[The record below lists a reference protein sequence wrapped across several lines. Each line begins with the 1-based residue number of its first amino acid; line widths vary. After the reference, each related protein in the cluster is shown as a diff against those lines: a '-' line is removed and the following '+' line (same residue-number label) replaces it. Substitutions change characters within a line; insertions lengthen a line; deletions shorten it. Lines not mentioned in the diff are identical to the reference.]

1 MLLEYGNTVV
11 LPDWELQERVPLGY
25 SRIYYIMSG
34 EVTYSDEELTCRLLP
49 GHLYALPSTQPYHV
63 WRNPSMDFCCTYLH
77 MVFPQA
83 HVTGLIEMRPA
94 QDCLHA
100 YVHALQ
106 CAIQEQRVDLL
117 EALSDSLGAFLS
129 GNVRFVSSSP
139 MVNQVRAFIFQHIS
153 EEIKVEE
160 LSGLQGYNPNYF
172 IKVFSRE
179 TGMTPHQYVI
189 QCRMQYAVDL
199 LNRGQSNQTVGEA
212 CSYSDTSTFT
222 RAFRKYYGVT
232 PQKYRQGMRR
242 P

>member
-11 LPDWELQERVPLGY
+11 LPDWELQEKTPVGY
-25 SRIYYIMSG
+25 SRIYYIISG
-34 EVTYSDEELTCRLLP
+34 EVTYADAESSCRLLP
-49 GHLYALPSTQPYHV
+49 GRLYALPSTRPYHV

-83 HVTGLIEMRPA
+83 HVNGLIEMLPA

-100 YVHALQ
+100 YIRTIQL
-106 CAIQEQRVDLL
+106 AIAEKRVELL
-117 EALSDSLGAFLS
+117 EAMSDVLSAFLKQDP
-129 GNVRFVSSSP
+129 RFVQSSP
-139 MVNQVRAFIFQHIS
+139 MVNAVRQFVFSHIS
-153 EEIKVEE
+153 EEISVEE
-160 LSGLQGYNPNYF
+160 LSGLQGYHPNYF

-199 LNRGQSNQTVGEA
+199 LNRGQSNQAVGEA
-212 CSYSDTSTFT
+212 CNYSDTSTFT
-222 RAFRKYYGVT
+222 RAFHKYYGVT
-232 PQKYRQGMRR
+232 PRKYRQGLRR